1 MWFNSYV
8 SVGERA
14 VKAQRKINQLKKKNP
29 NINPIVIEGKQ
40 IAKSWWGKI
49 WINHLKHYADYDNRV
64 ARGRSYVKNGLVV
77 HFAINQ
83 GHIEAMVM
91 GSRSS
96 PYKVKITTRKLSS
109 SKWNKIKQLSREHL
123 YTLPDLVEGRLPE
136 KLKDIFSDRE
146 EGLFPS
152 LKEMDFNCSC
162 PDWAEMCKHV
172 SASLFALGAEIDNN
186 IDLFFMLRGVNASE
200 LVQSALQEERKSL
213 KKRKSLDEVNV
224 LKISDNKLASLFDIE
239 LVTPKS
245 TQAKKVRRKKSRR
258 KTLH

>member
-1 MWFNSYV
+1 MWFKPYV
-8 SVGERA
+8 SVGKRA
-14 VKAQRKINQLKKKNP
+14 ANAQKKIKQLKKKNP
-29 NINPIVIEGKQ
+29 NINPIVIEGNQ

-49 WINHLKHYADYDNRV
+49 WIKHLEHYADYDNRV

-77 HFAINQ
+77 HFAINP

-91 GSRSS
+91 GTSSS
-96 PYKVKITTRKLSS
+96 PYKIKIKTRKLSS
-109 SKWNKIKQLSREHL
+109 SKWSKIKRLSREHL

-136 KLKDIFSDRE
+136 KLKDIFSDRK

-152 LKEMDFNCSC
+152 LKEMDFHCSC

-172 SASLFALGAEIDNN
+172 SAALFALGSEVDNN
-186 IDLFFMLRGVNASE
+186 IDLFFKLRGVNAAE
-200 LVQSALQEERKSL
+200 LVQSALQEERKHL

-224 LKISDNKLASLFDIE
+224 LKLSNNKLASLFDIE

-245 TQAKKVRRKKSRR
+245 TQSKKVRRKKSHR